1 MEMKTRLRKGFYFS
15 FDALLALS
23 VMAGTLAM
31 VSQSSI
37 IASNDFQVS
46 NIDYKKSTTTGQDA
60 MKLASQQ
67 NFYSFNDSFRQELK
81 DQTVMEESDF
91 DRTIID
97 GVSLLWAARN
107 ISHAKEITQKYFD
120 SKIPESYD
128 YRLEVS
134 QEEDTTVIY
143 KTSDMPDSPETVSS
157 ISRLVSGHK
166 IDEPSEGFQARA
178 RAVEAT
184 TNQTKVVNI
193 PMMGSGAYTNN
204 LEVNRSFYVPASEI
218 HNSTMYLSMKWGQSN
233 FDSAT
238 VEING
243 QSAIDKADMDI
254 DNSGKAH
261 YGFGKVNVA
270 EYVEPGWNNFNVV
283 FPNQDSSNDY
293 HAHFQP
299 GTRIET
305 VYTQDVE
312 KVKSRDWEYLT
323 DVFSESSNKNNKGG
337 VWYNY
342 PLQVPK
348 DGDVDNATLQLDIR
362 NLEDHRKDDLQV
374 YLNDELIHNQSAPI
388 NDIVE
393 LEFGDK
399 LKPKTNVLS
408 IYGNVKLNEGN
419 IEDFTHTGKNG
430 PGPRIYSDPINE
442 EGSRIK
448 LSYESPGQELE
459 FGLIE
464 LTWTNE
470 IGSDITEPLSSKSN
484 PAYFSHEFD
493 DKFDIIN
500 TYLNVVQRNS
510 INVTHRAGIDS
521 QELVYESSRTRA
533 NPSKIETGPEL
544 VSGGNTTEYWY
555 KDTCYDGQQ
564 RNFCEVLPE
573 SSIEIELGLP
583 SQVGYGELFEN
594 ESAAV
599 DDANQR
605 LEEQLGQFAE
615 ATEIEHDTASTGNQP
630 YLWGPAS
637 VRLVIWR
644 E

>member
-1 MEMKTRLRKGFYFS
+1 VVRKGFYFS
-15 FDALLALS
+15 FDAFLALS
-23 VMAGTLAM
+23 VMAATLAM
-31 VSQSSI
+31 VSQSSV
-37 IASNDFQVS
+37 IASNNFQVS

-67 NFYSFNDSFRQELK
+67 NFYSFNSSFRQELK
-81 DQTVMEESDF
+81 DETVMTESDF

-107 ISHAKEITQKYFD
+107 FSHAEEVAQKYFD
-120 SKIPESYD
+120 SKVPESYD
-128 YRLEVS
+128 YRLEVN
-134 QEEDTTVIY
+134 QDNTTVIY
-143 KTSDMPDSPETVSS
+143 KTSDMPNNPETVSS
-157 ISRLVSGHK
+157 ISRLVSGHR
-166 IDEPSEGFQARA
+166 IDRPSEGFQARA

-193 PMMGSGAYTNN
+193 PMMGSGAYTNK
-204 LEVNRSFYVPASEI
+204 LEVNRSFYIPASKI
-218 HNSTMYLSMKWGQSN
+218 RNSTMYLSMKWGQSN

-243 QSAIDKADMDI
+243 QSAIEKSDMDI
-254 DNSGKAH
+254 DESGKAH

-270 EYVEPGWNNFNVV
+270 EYVEPGWNSFNVI
-283 FPNQDSSNDY
+283 FPNQDSKNNY
-293 HAHFQP
+293 HAQFQP

-323 DVFSESSNKNNKGG
+323 DVFSEASNNNNKGG

-348 DGDVDNATLQLDIR
+348 DADVDNATLQLDIR

-374 YLNDELIHNQSAPI
+374 YLNDELIHNESAPVNEI
-388 NDIVE
+388 ME
-393 LEFGDK
+393 LEFSDK

-408 IYGNVKLNEGN
+408 IYGNVKLDGSS
-419 IEDFTHTGKNG
+419 IEDFTHTGSNG

-470 IGSDITEPLSSKSN
+470 IGSDITESLNSRSN
-484 PAYFSHEFD
+484 PAYFNHTFD
-493 DKFDIIN
+493 EKFDIIN

-521 QELVYESSRTRA
+521 QETVYESSRTRA

-544 VSGGNTTEYWY
+544 VSGGNTTEYGY

-573 SSIEIELGLP
+573 SSIEIQLGLP

-594 ESAAV
+594 ESDAV
-599 DDANQR
+599 KNANQR
-605 LEEQLGQFAE
+605 LEEQLGKFAE